1 MDKSIGIAEART
13 TLREIV
19 DQVQLKGESYIIK
32 RNGKPAAAVV
42 PVAVYENWKR
52 ERKAFFDQVRVFQQR
67 ANLDPAE
74 ADQLAAEAIRAVR
87 KGRKK

>member
-1 MDKSIGIAEART
+1 MNKSIGIAEART

-19 DQVQLKGESYIIK
+19 DQVQLKGESYIIN

-52 ERKAFFDQVRVFQQR
+52 ERKAFFDQVRVFQLR
-67 ANLDPAE
+67 ANLDPDE
-74 ADQLAAEAIRAVR
+74 ADKIAAEAVRAVR